1 MNFEKAVSVIREV
14 SGTQLSPDV
23 VDAFLRLVA
32 RGEFR
37 APDDDGGGSMETVEN
52 IRNKPEG

>member
-37 APDDDGGGSMETVEN
+37 TPDDDGGGSMETVEN
-52 IRNKPEG
+52 IRSRPEG